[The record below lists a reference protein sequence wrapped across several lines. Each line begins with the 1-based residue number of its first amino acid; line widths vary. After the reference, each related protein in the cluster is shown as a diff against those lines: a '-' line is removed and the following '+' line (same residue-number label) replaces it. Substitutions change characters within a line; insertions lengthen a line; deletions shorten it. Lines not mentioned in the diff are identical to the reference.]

1 MQLSFEFHFS
11 HLESKTLGDINSFG
25 GFHTYLML
33 ISLMSALDQP
43 LAYICLLQFKG
54 NIHGQKRVY
63 IFYHFGRAM
72 ATRMMV
78 DGQ

>member
-1 MQLSFEFHFS
+1 
-11 HLESKTLGDINSFG
+11 
-25 GFHTYLML
+25 ML